1 MDLLEAIPPLSCC
14 PTLLG
19 RVVARGPA
27 GGHSSSIMLSHPT
40 QHTLQPPSPGLTL
53 LRCLPGESVR
63 KHVVLLEAMGDKF
76 RTIKYPLESV
86 RPFLYVNVML
96 RDQEEVKPDAP
107 DTITAFLEAKVR
119 MHMDT
124 TPHHTW
130 VLPTTS
136 CAWTTHPTPLGSS
149 PPHHAHGQ
157 HTTHHLGPPHHIT
170 KPDHIIGFIKKLSL
184 ICPCPCPYCFP
195 TPAPPPSPTPALS

>member
-1 MDLLEAIPPLSCC
+1 
-14 PTLLG
+14 
-19 RVVARGPA
+19 
-27 GGHSSSIMLSHPT
+27 MLSHPT

-86 RPFLYVNVML
+86 RPFLYANVML

-107 DTITAFLEAKVR
+107 DTITAFLEAKVCMR
-119 MHMDT
+119 MDS
-124 TPHHTW
+124 TPHTTW
-130 VLPTTS
+130 AIPTTS
-136 CAWTTHPTPLGSS
+136 CAWTPHHTPLGPS

-157 HTTHHLGPPHHIT
+157 PTTHHLGSPHHIMLMDNT
-170 KPDHIIGFIKKLSL
+170 QHTTWALPTTSL
-184 ICPCPCPYCFP
+184 NRI
-195 TPAPPPSPTPALS
+195 T